1 MAYLAIQILTVYLNY
16 SSAFRFAL
24 DVKPFP
30 SFRVSS
36 NREDVIVG
44 KYYNAL
50 GRSVGR
56 SEPCLRFRGGFA
68 GRGVNFINIYS
79 NWNFKFLS
87 HGAVYSWTMFP
98 NSVQDIYID
107 FVTRHIRCCC
117 RSKSYWIYS
126 LHTVVGWV
134 AAKFLIAAVADQDLF
149 VRRYRYNYHGVEE
162 LLQLVLRII
171 HLAQQS

>member
-56 SEPCLRFRGGFA
+56 SHVYDSVGGLRGEA
-68 GRGVNFINIYS
+68 SI
-79 NWNFKFLS
+79 L
-87 HGAVYSWTMFP
+87 
-98 NSVQDIYID
+98 
-107 FVTRHIRCCC
+107 
-117 RSKSYWIYS
+117 
-126 LHTVVGWV
+126 
-134 AAKFLIAAVADQDLF
+134 
-149 VRRYRYNYHGVEE
+149 
-162 LLQLVLRII
+162 
-171 HLAQQS
+171 